1 MASEDKK
8 PGKTADKQAQ
18 HLGDDKPEGGDNPLQ
33 ARATSALSYIPRK
46 FAELVTFLTEVRSEL
61 RRVTWP
67 PKTEV
72 YPTTIVVIVTTI
84 IFGVLLYGV
93 DVIFSRGLAA
103 LLSQV

>member
-1 MASEDKK
+1 MASEEKK
-8 PGKTADKQAQ
+8 AEVAT
-18 HLGDDKPEGGDNPLQ
+18 EGGDSPLQ
-33 ARATSALSYIPRK
+33 VRAASALSYLPRK
-46 FAELVTFLTEVRSEL
+46 FAELKTFMSEVRSEL

-93 DVIFSRGLAA
+93 DVLFSKGLAA
-103 LLSQV
+103 LLKQV

>member
-1 MASEDKK
+1 MASEEKK
-8 PGKTADKQAQ
+8 PGKTAPEKKAPA
-18 HLGDDKPEGGDNPLQ
+18 DDKPEGSDNPLQ

-46 FAELVTFLTEVRSEL
+46 FAELTTFMGEVRSEL

-93 DVIFSRGLAA
+93 DVIFSKGLAA

>member
-1 MASEDKK
+1 MASEEKK
-8 PGKTADKQAQ
+8 SEGAQ
-18 HLGDDKPEGGDNPLQ
+18 ESGGNPLQ
-33 ARATSALSYIPRK
+33 SRASSALSYIPRK
-46 FAELVTFLTEVRSEL
+46 FEELKTFLHEVRSEL

-103 LLSQV
+103 LLRQV

>member
-1 MASEDKK
+1 MASEEKK
-8 PGKTADKQAQ
+8 PEEKKSEA
-18 HLGDDKPEGGDNPLQ
+18 KPEGAENPLQ
-33 ARATSALSYIPRK
+33 ARAASALSYLPGK
-46 FAELVTFLTEVRSEL
+46 FAELKTFLTEVRSEL

-93 DVIFSRGLAA
+93 DMIFSRGLAA

>member
-8 PGKTADKQAQ
+8 AEAAT
-18 HLGDDKPEGGDNPLQ
+18 EGAENPLQ
-33 ARATSALSYIPRK
+33 ARATTALSYIPRK
-46 FAELVTFLTEVRSEL
+46 FAELKTFMSEVRSEL

-84 IFGVLLYGV
+84 IFGVLLYTV
-93 DVIFSRGLAA
+93 DVLFSRGLAA
-103 LLSQV
+103 LLRQV

>member
-8 PGKTADKQAQ
+8 AEGAT
-18 HLGDDKPEGGDNPLQ
+18 GGGDSPLQ
-33 ARATSALSYIPRK
+33 DKATSALSYIPRK
-46 FAELVTFLTEVRSEL
+46 FAELTTFLTEVRSEL

-93 DVIFSRGLAA
+93 DVIFSRGLAT
-103 LLSQV
+103 LLKQV

>member
-1 MASEDKK
+1 MASEEKK
-8 PGKTADKQAQ
+8 PGKTAE
-18 HLGDDKPEGGDNPLQ
+18 DKPEGGDNPLQ
-33 ARATSALSYIPRK
+33 ARATSALSYIPGK
-46 FAELVTFLTEVRSEL
+46 FVELKTFMGEVRSEL

>member
-8 PGKTADKQAQ
+8 PEKKAGKQAEGQ
-18 HLGDDKPEGGDNPLQ
+18 AEGKPEGGDSPLQ
-33 ARATSALSYIPRK
+33 ARATSALSYIPGK
-46 FAELVTFLTEVRSEL
+46 LAELKTFLTEVRSEL

>member
-1 MASEDKK
+1 MASEEKK
-8 PGKTADKQAQ
+8 AEVAT
-18 HLGDDKPEGGDNPLQ
+18 HGDTPLQ
-33 ARATSALSYIPRK
+33 ARTASALSYIPRK
-46 FAELVTFLTEVRSEL
+46 FAELTTFLSEVRSEL

>member
-1 MASEDKK
+1 MASEEK
-8 PGKTADKQAQ
+8 
-18 HLGDDKPEGGDNPLQ
+18 KPEGTPEGGGNPLKT
-33 ARATSALSYIPRK
+33 RATSAVSYIPRR
-46 FAELVTFLTEVRSEL
+46 FEELKTFLHEVHSEL

-103 LLSQV
+103 LLKQV

>member
-1 MASEDKK
+1 MASEKK
-8 PGKTADKQAQ
+8 ESEGT
-18 HLGDDKPEGGDNPLQ
+18 PESGGSPLQ
-33 ARATSALSYIPRK
+33 TRATSALSFFPRK
-46 FAELVTFLTEVRSEL
+46 FEELKTFLHEVRSEL

-103 LLSQV
+103 LLRQV

>member
-8 PGKTADKQAQ
+8 GEVAV
-18 HLGDDKPEGGDNPLQ
+18 EGGLNPLQ
-33 ARATSALSYIPRK
+33 ARTASALSYFPRK
-46 FAELVTFLTEVRSEL
+46 FAEAKTFLSEVRSEL

-84 IFGVLLYGV
+84 LFGVLLYAV
-93 DVIFSRGLAA
+93 DVIFSRAISA
-103 LLSQV
+103 LLRQV

>member
-8 PGKTADKQAQ
+8 PEGT
-18 HLGDDKPEGGDNPLQ
+18 PEGENALQ

-46 FAELVTFLTEVRSEL
+46 FGELTTFMGEVRSEL

-84 IFGVLLYGV
+84 IFGVLLYTV
-93 DVIFSRGLAA
+93 DVLFSKGLAA
-103 LLSQV
+103 LLKQV

>member
-8 PGKTADKQAQ
+8 SEGT
-18 HLGDDKPEGGDNPLQ
+18 PEGGNNPLQ

-46 FAELVTFLTEVRSEL
+46 LGELKTFMTEVRSEL

-93 DVIFSRGLAA
+93 DVLFSNGLAA
-103 LLSQV
+103 LLKQV

>member
-1 MASEDKK
+1 MASEEK
-8 PGKTADKQAQ
+8 
-18 HLGDDKPEGGDNPLQ
+18 KPEGTPEGGGNPLQ
-33 ARATSALSYIPRK
+33 ARATSALSYLPRK
-46 FAELVTFLTEVRSEL
+46 FEELKTFLHEVRSEL

-103 LLSQV
+103 LLRQV